1 MRWSEGDIF
10 KFVELY
16 QEHECLWNIM
26 KPSYRNNEMR
36 VGALEKIVEEIGIEG
51 FTFADTRQK
60 VKSLRNMYNQ
70 QLQKIEKS

>member
-1 MRWSEGDIF
+1 
-10 KFVELY
+10 
-16 QEHECLWNIM
+16 M

>member
-26 KPSYRNNEMR
+26 KPSYRNNQM
-36 VGALEKIVEEIGIEG
+36 
-51 FTFADTRQK
+51 
-60 VKSLRNMYNQ
+60 
-70 QLQKIEKS
+70 